1 MENSTNIFKKK
12 FILLG
17 LSNVFGLQ
25 VFLSLLFFLM
35 YIVTLSGNATLIIM
49 VHCNTRLQ
57 TPMYFFLTSLAVID
71 ICFSSTV
78 VPKILLN
85 TLSNDKS
92 ISFFECAAQ
101 LYFHLALGGSECLLL
116 AVMGY
121 DRFMAICKPLQYN
134 IIMDRKLCLYL
145 IGGCWIVSFLNSFL
159 LTFFTFRLPFCKSN
173 HISHF
178 FCEMPPLFHLSCKD
192 TWFNE
197 VTKNISVGLIVL
209 GSFLLILMS
218 YLYITVTILK
228 IRSTKKQHKAFS
240 TCAAHITVVSLYYGA
255 IMFMHLRPRYAYSPE
270 QDRIV
275 TIVYTVV
282 TPMLNPIIYSI
293 RNKDVKKAIKRTAC
307 FKGIQ

>member
-1 MENSTNIFKKK
+1 MENSTHIFKKT

-17 LSNVFGLQ
+17 LSKVIGFQ
-25 VFLSLLFFLM
+25 VFFSLIFFLM
-35 YIVTLSGNATLIIM
+35 YIVTLSGNTTLIIM
-49 VHCNTRLQ
+49 VQCNARLQ
-57 TPMYFFLTSLAVID
+57 TPMYFFLTNLAVID

-92 ISFFECAAQ
+92 ISFFGCAAQ

-145 IGGCWIVSFLNSFL
+145 VGGCWIVSFLNSFL

-240 TCAAHITVVSLYYGA
+240 TCASHITVVSLYYGA

-293 RNKDVKKAIKRTAC
+293 RNKDVKKAIKRTMC
-307 FKGIQ
+307 FKENQ

>member
-1 MENSTNIFKKK
+1 MENSTHTFKKT

-17 LSNVFGLQ
+17 LSKVIGFQ
-25 VFLSLLFFLM
+25 VFFSLIFFLM
-35 YIVTLSGNATLIIM
+35 YIVTLSGNTTLIIM
-49 VHCNTRLQ
+49 VQCNTRLQ
-57 TPMYFFLTSLAVID
+57 TPMYFFLTNLAVID

-92 ISFFECAAQ
+92 ISFFGCAAQ

-145 IGGCWIVSFLNSFL
+145 VGGCWIVSFLNSFL

-240 TCAAHITVVSLYYGA
+240 TCASHITVVSLYYGA

-293 RNKDVKKAIKRTAC
+293 RNKDVKKAIKRTMC
-307 FKGIQ
+307 FKENQ